1 MAKSTIEEKE
11 FSKSL
16 VFPFT
21 PISGFKRGKPA
32 FLHIYKTFK
41 AFRDN
46 LRRYRTNYVYVGSG
60 GDPVWRFF
68 NTLAGKC
75 PIKVHDCMNC
85 PFQVG
90 SLLYLGS
97 RGAAACLLFQFLDY
111 SYHSG
116 TVTDCPRRAVPINKL
131 LAHTE
136 NLVTRAEKY
145 AKERGWS

>member
-1 MAKSTIEEKE
+1 MIESTIVEKE

-16 VFPFT
+16 VS
-21 PISGFKRGKPA
+21 PIDSITGFERGKPA
-32 FLHIYKTFK
+32 FLHIYKTFRE
-41 AFRDN
+41 FRDN
-46 LRRYRTNYVYVGSG
+46 LKRYRTNYVYVGSG

-68 NTLAGKC
+68 NNITGIC
-75 PIKVHDCMNC
+75 PIKPHDCINC

-90 SLLYLGS
+90 SLMYLSS
-97 RGAAACLLFQFLDY
+97 RGAEACLLFQFLNY
-111 SYHSG
+111 SYYSSTIAG
-116 TVTDCPRRAVPINKL
+116 CPRRMVPINKL